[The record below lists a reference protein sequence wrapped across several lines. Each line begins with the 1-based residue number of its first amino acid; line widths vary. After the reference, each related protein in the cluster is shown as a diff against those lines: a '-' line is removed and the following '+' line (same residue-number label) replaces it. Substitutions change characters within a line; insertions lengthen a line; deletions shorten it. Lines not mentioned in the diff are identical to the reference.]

1 MCLLIFSQESRTLAS
16 SSKVETTDQADELNS
31 RWLKHQCDRVW
42 CEAEHAKREA
52 LDAKK
57 QAKVLHTLS
66 TDTLSYTA
74 YFSSGLIQ
82 ILVLTHYY
90 SMHGF
95 TIYCLLKL
103 GNFTH
108 CNGTVNMPFSQV

>member
-1 MCLLIFSQESRTLAS
+1 MNQNEWAWERGYWHIIVMCLLIFSQESRTLAS

-31 RWLKHQCDRVW
+31 RWLKHQCDRAW

-74 YFSSGLIQ
+74 Y
-82 ILVLTHYY
+82 
-90 SMHGF
+90 
-95 TIYCLLKL
+95 
-103 GNFTH
+103 
-108 CNGTVNMPFSQV
+108 